1 MDHMDAHRKKRLEQL
16 IAAPPYNND
25 RPAFIKASG
34 LTKGRIAQLL
44 DPNLPFGERS
54 ARSLA
59 AAMNLSDERWFDRGG
74 LQETVRWPFVSI
86 TPEQFYSLPDD
97 VHRMAE
103 AVLLQALRSGESK
116 VANPNSSSS
125 RKAA

>member
-1 MDHMDAHRKKRLEQL
+1 MDAHRKKRLEQL
-16 IAAPPYNND
+16 IAAPPYNGD
-25 RPAFIKASG
+25 RPAFIEKAG
-34 LTKGRIAQLL
+34 LTKGRVAQLL
-44 DPNLPFGERS
+44 DPRLPFGERS
-54 ARSLA
+54 ARALA
-59 AAMNLSDERWFDRGG
+59 KALGFSDERWFDRGG
-74 LQETVRWPFVSI
+74 LQETVRWPFLSV

-116 VANPNSSSS
+116 GDSPSSTSS